1 MAVSRFQS
9 FEVKSKSRVRND
21 WRFDWWRCVLQRM
34 ERCVEWAPRS
44 AKGKVS
50 GKTNYPTLAKGRPG
64 WGTLKDID
72 E

>member
-9 FEVKSKSRVRND
+9 FELKARAESGTIAV
-21 WRFDWWRCVLQRM
+21 DWWSAFFR
-34 ERCVEWAPRS
+34 EWNVCGVGA
-44 AKGKVS
+44 AKCESKVS